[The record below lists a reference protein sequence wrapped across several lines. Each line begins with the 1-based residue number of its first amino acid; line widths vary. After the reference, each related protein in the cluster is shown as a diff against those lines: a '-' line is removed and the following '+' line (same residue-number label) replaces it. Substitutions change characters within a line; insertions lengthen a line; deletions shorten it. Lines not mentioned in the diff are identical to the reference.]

1 MIEASI
7 TTAYALV
14 DDSGQTRLQ
23 LYTEDG
29 QIFQLV
35 LPEAVRAELMINLQR
50 AGRACR
56 TAEIQTAV
64 LIKQQP
70 AAVRADG
77 WDI

>member
-1 MIEASI
+1 MIEAAI

-14 DDSGQTRLQ
+14 DESGQTRLQ
-23 LYTEDG
+23 FYTDDG
-29 QIFQLV
+29 QIFHFA

-50 AGRACR
+50 AGRVHR
-56 TAEIQTAV
+56 TAEISNAV

-70 AAVRADG
+70 TAVRADG